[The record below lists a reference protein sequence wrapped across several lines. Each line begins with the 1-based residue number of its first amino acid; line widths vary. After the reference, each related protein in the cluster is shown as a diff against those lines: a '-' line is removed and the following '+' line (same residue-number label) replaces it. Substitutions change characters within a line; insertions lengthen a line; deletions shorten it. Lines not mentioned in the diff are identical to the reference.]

1 MSRWNDVLGKA
12 ILHALFLHLT
22 LNLPCGTN
30 KLMKA
35 LIQRVTIAEVQIE
48 GDPYDKIRKGLLV
61 FLGVEKGD
69 TEQDVEYI
77 SKKVSH
83 LRIFEDTNKKM
94 NLSAI
99 DIKGEFLVI
108 SQFTLSAH
116 CRKGNRPSFDHA
128 EEPVRAHELYL
139 QFIDRLRKA
148 GLLVKTGDFGAYM
161 QVQLVNDGPVTIL
174 LDSRT

>member
-1 MSRWNDVLGKA
+1 
-12 ILHALFLHLT
+12 
-22 LNLPCGTN
+22 
-30 KLMKA
+30 MKA
-35 LIQRVTIAEVQIE
+35 LIQRVTRAEVLIE
-48 GDPYDKIRKGLLV
+48 GNLFGEIGKGLLV
-61 FLGVEKGD
+61 LLGVEKGD

-94 NLSAI
+94 TLSVI

-108 SQFTLSAH
+108 SQFTLSAD

-128 EEPVRAHELYL
+128 EEPARARELYVA
-139 QFIDRLRKA
+139 FIDRLRKF

-161 QVQLVNDGPVTIL
+161 QVHLVNDGPVTIL
-174 LDSRT
+174 LDSKK